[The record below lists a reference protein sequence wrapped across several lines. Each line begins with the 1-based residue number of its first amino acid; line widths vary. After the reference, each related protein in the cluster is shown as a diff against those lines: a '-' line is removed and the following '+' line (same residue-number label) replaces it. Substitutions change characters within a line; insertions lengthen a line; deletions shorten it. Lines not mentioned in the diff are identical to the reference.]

1 MGDALGSVRQLV
13 SANGAVTLTRSYEP
27 FGSTLN
33 SAGAGTT
40 AFQFAGEAR
49 DASGL
54 VFLRARYFSTATG
67 RFFTQDSWPG
77 NAQMPGT
84 LHPYLYG
91 LNNPVRYTD
100 PSGQCFTGA
109 VIDAIICG
117 AVAGAVV
124 GGAVGAA
131 VEYGRQVYQNYQH
144 GHRGSE
150 AWAECIDWGSVGRSA
165 LRGAGAGAAA
175 GAAAPAAAYLFAS
188 GLGAEIAIGA
198 AGGAAGNAAI
208 QIGANA
214 LSGRPL
220 GEGVAQ
226 AAVEGAI
233 VGGAS
238 AAVVGIGSRVL
249 RATSGGVSGGGSSFA
264 RNANSFTDEELAILG
279 PEAGGG
285 SGGGIPSNLSNL
297 RGANAKQLAAALP
310 EGWKIDYSPT
320 PFKGGGTGPQWL
332 VTSSDGQV
340 QLRIKAADPAF
351 GSDVWQLRIAVKSPT
366 AASQFGTRAGEN
378 PKIPGEFWA
387 SFDND
392 LNPVHFNTNEA
403 HIPLDRNITLEELI
417 RVFGVGP

>member
-285 SGGGIPSNLSNL
+285 GLPKPS
-297 RGANAKQLAAALP
+297 AALGVNDKLQMSDFARRTNSSWYGQWEDVGLTDGSVSSFNFGP
-310 EGWKIDYSPT
+310 SFRQAMNRAGQIHFSLDGIIGDPVE
-320 PFKGGGTGPQWL
+320 FARLGGTG
-332 VTSSDGQV
+332 DFGQV
-340 QLRIKAADPAF
+340 PF
-351 GSDVWQLRIAVKSPT
+351 T
-366 AASQFGTRAGEN
+366 ARELYLIGKKPEWLAKTVFYKGGEVVSAPRFN
-378 PKIPGEFWA
+378 P
-387 SFDND
+387 
-392 LNPVHFNTNEA
+392 
-403 HIPLDRNITLEELI
+403 
-417 RVFGVGP
+417 